1 MQRRTAREPASR
13 LQKTLQNEGWAS
25 ASSLRSLAL
34 PPSLPPSP
42 PTSGTRSSS
51 ASSASGAACRLS
63 ALSSETLGTSQVAK
77 KPRPHMTAE
86 TTVGSR

>member
-13 LQKTLQNEGWAS
+13 LQKTLQNERWAS
-25 ASSLRSLAL
+25 ASPLRSS
-34 PPSLPPSP
+34 SLPPGLS

-51 ASSASGAACRLS
+51 ASSGSDACRLPAS
-63 ALSSETLGTSQVAK
+63 SSETLGTSQVAK

>member
-13 LQKTLQNEGWAS
+13 LQKTLQNERAS
-25 ASSLRSLAL
+25 ASPLRSLAL

-51 ASSASGAACRLS
+51 ASSGSGAACRLS

-77 KPRPHMTAE
+77 NPRPHMTTE